1 MILYNYRYRGPYEYD
16 KFVNNIL
23 QFSNEVKRLE
33 TKLLNSDYGQLK
45 ITLTNLDQLI
55 GIGKP
60 SAEAKSMTGEDCLLQ
75 QQLLLLEQIGGS

>member
-33 TKLLNSDYGQLK
+33 TKLLDSDYGQLK
-45 ITLTNLDQLI
+45 TVLVDLDQLV

-60 SAEAKSMTGEDCLLQ
+60 SSEVKSITGENCLLQ
-75 QQLLLLEQIGGS
+75 QQLLLLEQIGGA